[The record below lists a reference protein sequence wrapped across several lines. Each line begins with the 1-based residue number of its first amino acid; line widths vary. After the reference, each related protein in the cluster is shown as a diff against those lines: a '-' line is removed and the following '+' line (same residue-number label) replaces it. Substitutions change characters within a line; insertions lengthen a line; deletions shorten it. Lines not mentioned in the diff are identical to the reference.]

1 MQPEARQHPES
12 LLQPPDQ
19 VLHTEDLPYRREV
32 HPAIHRL
39 TQEAAAAQAARAGAP
54 SAASRPQ
61 EVHRHTT
68 GVHQAAITEVHRIL
82 QRQGR
87 QAIAAAV
94 AADTAEAAREVA
106 EATVEVA
113 QAVAEDRPAEE
124 EDKKTIKTDIS

>member
-1 MQPEARQHPES
+1 MQPEARQHQES

-19 VLHTEDLPYRREV
+19 VLHTEDLPYLREV
-32 HPAIHRL
+32 HPAIHRR

-68 GVHQAAITEVHRIL
+68 GIHQAAITEVHRIL

-87 QAIAAAV
+87 QATAAAAV
-94 AADTAEAAREVA
+94 AADTAEAARAVA
-106 EATVEVA
+106 AVA